1 MTGKKTPQRKCIAC
15 NEMKDKK
22 ELLRIV
28 RTPSGSVEPD
38 FSGKAD
44 GRGAYI
50 CRNIKCFEAALKSK
64 RFERT
69 FGVKIS
75 DEVYSSLRAEI
86 EKA

>member
-28 RTPSGSVEPD
+28 RTPDGSVKTD

-50 CRNIKCFEAALKSK
+50 CRNVKCFEAALKSK
-64 RFERT
+64 RFERA
-69 FGVKIS
+69 FGVKID